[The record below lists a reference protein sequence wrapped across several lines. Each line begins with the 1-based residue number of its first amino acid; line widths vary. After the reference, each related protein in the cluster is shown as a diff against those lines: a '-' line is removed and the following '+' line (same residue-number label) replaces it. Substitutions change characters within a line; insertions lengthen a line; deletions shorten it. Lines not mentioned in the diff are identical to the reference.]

1 MENVENMSVQEEQN
15 ADQQDAFLDGWGDEQ
30 TAQDAPE
37 TSETA
42 EGEDTAEEETET
54 ASETEGAQSA
64 SDGRAAETAAEAGAE
79 AQTETTEQKA
89 DAPEKTWT
97 LRHMDETK
105 NVGEAEMVTLA
116 QKGMD
121 YDRIRAKYDESKPAM
136 EILSIF
142 AKQKGVSVADYV
154 SFLRTEAKKADG
166 LSEAEAR
173 RSIELE
179 DREAAVT
186 AREAEQAAERQAAEQ
201 ANAAA
206 NAAAQRRKADID
218 EFAREYPDVARN
230 PDAIPKEVWDAV
242 AAGSSLTVAYAK
254 YTAKQ
259 ARERPSAPEAP
270 HRRRIRTSK
279 TPHAPPGV
287 CRAPDRTPA
296 GATRSWRDGANNLP
310 FRRRADEREE

>member
-1 MENVENMSVQEEQN
+1 MENVENMSVQEEQT

-37 TSETA
+37 TSEIA

-64 SDGRAAETAAEAGAE
+64 SDGGAAETAAEAGAE

-97 LRHMDETK
+97 LRHMDEAK

-259 ARERPSAPEAP
+259 AREEAE
-270 HRRRIRTSK
+270 R
-279 TPHAPPGV
+279 
-287 CRAPDRTPA
+287 
-296 GATRSWRDGANNLP
+296 TRSAAQAAQQNVKNAARSTGSMQSAGQNAGGRDP
-310 FRRRADEREE
+310 FLEGWGE

>member
-1 MENVENMSVQEEQN
+1 MENVENMSVQEEQT

-42 EGEDTAEEETET
+42 EGEDAAEEVTET

-64 SDGRAAETAAEAGAE
+64 PDGGAAETAAEAGAE

-259 ARERPSAPEAP
+259 AREEAE
-270 HRRRIRTSK
+270 R
-279 TPHAPPGV
+279 
-287 CRAPDRTPA
+287 
-296 GATRSWRDGANNLP
+296 TRSAAQAAQQNIKNAARSTGSMQSAGQNAGGRDP
-310 FRRRADEREE
+310 FLEGWGE

>member
-37 TSETA
+37 ASETA

-54 ASETEGAQSA
+54 ASETEDAQSA
-64 SDGRAAETAAEAGAE
+64 SDGGAAETAAEAGAE
-79 AQTETTEQKA
+79 AQMETTEQKA

-259 ARERPSAPEAP
+259 AREEAERTKSAAQAAQQNIKNAA
-270 HRRRIRTSK
+270 RSTGSMQS
-279 TPHAPPGV
+279 
-287 CRAPDRTPA
+287 A
-296 GATRSWRDGANNLP
+296 GQNAGGRDP
-310 FRRRADEREE
+310 FLEGWGE

>member
-42 EGEDTAEEETET
+42 EGEDTTEEVTET

-64 SDGRAAETAAEAGAE
+64 PDGGAAETAAEAGAE

-259 ARERPSAPEAP
+259 AREEAE
-270 HRRRIRTSK
+270 R
-279 TPHAPPGV
+279 
-287 CRAPDRTPA
+287 
-296 GATRSWRDGANNLP
+296 TRSAAQAAQQNVKNAARSTGSMQSAGQNAGGRDP
-310 FRRRADEREE
+310 FLEGWGE

>member
-42 EGEDTAEEETET
+42 EGEDSAEEETEP

-64 SDGRAAETAAEAGAE
+64 PDGGAAETAAEAGAE

-259 ARERPSAPEAP
+259 AREEAE
-270 HRRRIRTSK
+270 R
-279 TPHAPPGV
+279 
-287 CRAPDRTPA
+287 
-296 GATRSWRDGANNLP
+296 TRSAAQAAQQNIKNAARSTGSMQSAGQNAGGRDP
-310 FRRRADEREE
+310 FLEGWGE

>member
-15 ADQQDAFLDGWGDEQ
+15 AGQQDAFLDGWGDEQ

-54 ASETEGAQSA
+54 ASETEDAQSA
-64 SDGRAAETAAEAGAE
+64 SDGGAAETAAEAGAE

-259 ARERPSAPEAP
+259 AREEAE
-270 HRRRIRTSK
+270 R
-279 TPHAPPGV
+279 
-287 CRAPDRTPA
+287 
-296 GATRSWRDGANNLP
+296 TRSAAQAAQQNIKNAARSTGSMQSAGQNAGGRDP
-310 FRRRADEREE
+310 FLEGWGE

>member
-64 SDGRAAETAAEAGAE
+64 SDGGAAETAAEAGAE

-259 ARERPSAPEAP
+259 AREEAE
-270 HRRRIRTSK
+270 R
-279 TPHAPPGV
+279 
-287 CRAPDRTPA
+287 
-296 GATRSWRDGANNLP
+296 TRSAAQAAQQNIKNAARSTGSMQSAGQNAGGRDP
-310 FRRRADEREE
+310 FLEGWGE

>member
-1 MENVENMSVQEEQN
+1 MENVENMSVQEEQT

-42 EGEDTAEEETET
+42 EGEDTAEEVTET
-54 ASETEGAQSA
+54 ASETDGAQSA
-64 SDGRAAETAAEAGAE
+64 PDGGAAETAAEAGAE

-259 ARERPSAPEAP
+259 AREEAE
-270 HRRRIRTSK
+270 R
-279 TPHAPPGV
+279 
-287 CRAPDRTPA
+287 
-296 GATRSWRDGANNLP
+296 TRSAAQAAQQNIKNAARSTGSMQSAGQNAGGRDP
-310 FRRRADEREE
+310 FLEGWGE

>member
-42 EGEDTAEEETET
+42 EGEDTTEEVTET

-64 SDGRAAETAAEAGAE
+64 PDGGAAETAAEAGAE

-230 PDAIPKEVWDAV
+230 PDTIPKEVWDAV

-259 ARERPSAPEAP
+259 AREEAE
-270 HRRRIRTSK
+270 R
-279 TPHAPPGV
+279 
-287 CRAPDRTPA
+287 
-296 GATRSWRDGANNLP
+296 TRSAAQAAQQNVKNAARSTGSMQSAGQNAGGRDP
-310 FRRRADEREE
+310 FLEGWGE

>member
-1 MENVENMSVQEEQN
+1 MENVENMSVQEEQT

-42 EGEDTAEEETET
+42 EGEDTAEEETEP

-64 SDGRAAETAAEAGAE
+64 PDGGAAETAAEAGAE

-259 ARERPSAPEAP
+259 AREEAERTRNAAQAAQQNVKNAARSTGSMQSA
-270 HRRRIRTSK
+270 
-279 TPHAPPGV
+279 GQN
-287 CRAPDRTPA
+287 A
-296 GATRSWRDGANNLP
+296 GGRDP
-310 FRRRADEREE
+310 FLEGWGE

>member
-1 MENVENMSVQEEQN
+1 MENVENMSVQEEQT

-54 ASETEGAQSA
+54 ASETEDAQSA
-64 SDGRAAETAAEAGAE
+64 SDGGAAETAAEAGAE

-259 ARERPSAPEAP
+259 AREEAE
-270 HRRRIRTSK
+270 R
-279 TPHAPPGV
+279 
-287 CRAPDRTPA
+287 
-296 GATRSWRDGANNLP
+296 TRSAAQAAQQNIKNAARSTGSMQSAGQNAGGRDP
-310 FRRRADEREE
+310 FLEGWGE

>member
-42 EGEDTAEEETET
+42 EGEDTAEEESEP

-64 SDGRAAETAAEAGAE
+64 PDGGAAETAAEAGAE

-259 ARERPSAPEAP
+259 AREEAE
-270 HRRRIRTSK
+270 R
-279 TPHAPPGV
+279 
-287 CRAPDRTPA
+287 
-296 GATRSWRDGANNLP
+296 TRSAAQAAQQNIKNAARSTGSMQSAGQNAGGRDP
-310 FRRRADEREE
+310 FLEGWGE

>member
-1 MENVENMSVQEEQN
+1 MENVENMSVQEEQT

-42 EGEDTAEEETET
+42 EGEDTTEEVTET

-64 SDGRAAETAAEAGAE
+64 PDGGAAETAAEAGAE

-259 ARERPSAPEAP
+259 AREEAE
-270 HRRRIRTSK
+270 R
-279 TPHAPPGV
+279 
-287 CRAPDRTPA
+287 
-296 GATRSWRDGANNLP
+296 TRSAAQAAQQNIKNAARSTGSMQSAGQNAGGRDP
-310 FRRRADEREE
+310 FLEGWGE

>member
-42 EGEDTAEEETET
+42 EGEDTAEEETEP

-64 SDGRAAETAAEAGAE
+64 PDGGAAETAAEAGAE

-206 NAAAQRRKADID
+206 SAAAQRRKADID

-259 ARERPSAPEAP
+259 AREEAERTRIAAQAAQQNIKNAARSTGSMQSA
-270 HRRRIRTSK
+270 
-279 TPHAPPGV
+279 GQN
-287 CRAPDRTPA
+287 A
-296 GATRSWRDGANNLP
+296 GGRDP
-310 FRRRADEREE
+310 FLEGWGE

>member
-1 MENVENMSVQEEQN
+1 MENVENMSVQEEQT

-42 EGEDTAEEETET
+42 EGEDAAEEETEP

-64 SDGRAAETAAEAGAE
+64 PDGGAAETADEAGAE

-142 AKQKGVSVADYV
+142 AKQKGVSVADDV

-259 ARERPSAPEAP
+259 AREEAE
-270 HRRRIRTSK
+270 R
-279 TPHAPPGV
+279 
-287 CRAPDRTPA
+287 
-296 GATRSWRDGANNLP
+296 TRSAAQAAQQNIKNAARSTGSMQSAGQNAGGRDP
-310 FRRRADEREE
+310 FLEGWGE

>member
-42 EGEDTAEEETET
+42 EGEDAAEEVTET

-64 SDGRAAETAAEAGAE
+64 PDGGAAETAAEAGAE

-259 ARERPSAPEAP
+259 AREEAE
-270 HRRRIRTSK
+270 R
-279 TPHAPPGV
+279 
-287 CRAPDRTPA
+287 
-296 GATRSWRDGANNLP
+296 TRSAAQAAQQNVKNAARSTGSMQSAGQNAGGRDP
-310 FRRRADEREE
+310 FLEGWGE

>member
-42 EGEDTAEEETET
+42 EGEDTAEEVTET

-64 SDGRAAETAAEAGAE
+64 PDGGAAETAAEAGAE

-259 ARERPSAPEAP
+259 AREEAE
-270 HRRRIRTSK
+270 R
-279 TPHAPPGV
+279 
-287 CRAPDRTPA
+287 
-296 GATRSWRDGANNLP
+296 TRSAAQAAQQNIKNAARSTGSMQSAGQNAGGRDP
-310 FRRRADEREE
+310 FLEGWGE

>member
-1 MENVENMSVQEEQN
+1 MENVENMSVQEEQS

-42 EGEDTAEEETET
+42 EGEDTAEEVTET

-64 SDGRAAETAAEAGAE
+64 PDGGAAETAAEAGAE

-206 NAAAQRRKADID
+206 SAAAQRRKADID

-259 ARERPSAPEAP
+259 AREEAERTRIAAQAAQQNVKNAARSTGSMQSA
-270 HRRRIRTSK
+270 
-279 TPHAPPGV
+279 GQN
-287 CRAPDRTPA
+287 A
-296 GATRSWRDGANNLP
+296 GGRDP
-310 FRRRADEREE
+310 FLEGWGE

>member
-42 EGEDTAEEETET
+42 EGEDTTEEETET

-64 SDGRAAETAAEAGAE
+64 PDGGAAETAAEAGAE
-79 AQTETTEQKA
+79 VQTETTEQKA

-259 ARERPSAPEAP
+259 AREEAE
-270 HRRRIRTSK
+270 R
-279 TPHAPPGV
+279 
-287 CRAPDRTPA
+287 
-296 GATRSWRDGANNLP
+296 TRSAAQAAQQNIKNAARSTGSMQSAGQNAGGRDP
-310 FRRRADEREE
+310 FLEGWGE

>member
-42 EGEDTAEEETET
+42 EGEDTTEEETET

-64 SDGRAAETAAEAGAE
+64 PDGGAAETAAEAGAE

-259 ARERPSAPEAP
+259 AREEAE
-270 HRRRIRTSK
+270 R
-279 TPHAPPGV
+279 
-287 CRAPDRTPA
+287 
-296 GATRSWRDGANNLP
+296 TRSAAQAAQQNIKNAARSTGSMQSAGQNAGGRDP
-310 FRRRADEREE
+310 FLEGWGE

>member
-15 ADQQDAFLDGWGDEQ
+15 ADQQDEFLDGWGDEQ

-42 EGEDTAEEETET
+42 EGEDTAEEVTET

-64 SDGRAAETAAEAGAE
+64 PDGGAAETAAEAGAE

-259 ARERPSAPEAP
+259 AREEAE
-270 HRRRIRTSK
+270 R
-279 TPHAPPGV
+279 
-287 CRAPDRTPA
+287 
-296 GATRSWRDGANNLP
+296 TRSAAQAAQQNIKNAARSTGSMQSAGQNAGGRDP
-310 FRRRADEREE
+310 FLEGWGE

>member
-42 EGEDTAEEETET
+42 EGEDAAEEETET

-64 SDGRAAETAAEAGAE
+64 PDGGAAETAAEAGAE
-79 AQTETTEQKA
+79 VQTETTEQKA

-259 ARERPSAPEAP
+259 AREEAE
-270 HRRRIRTSK
+270 R
-279 TPHAPPGV
+279 
-287 CRAPDRTPA
+287 
-296 GATRSWRDGANNLP
+296 TRSAAQAAQQNIKNAARSTGSMQSAGQNAGGRDP
-310 FRRRADEREE
+310 FLEGWGE

>member
-1 MENVENMSVQEEQN
+1 MENVENMSVQEEQS

-30 TAQDAPE
+30 TAQEAPE
-37 TSETA
+37 TLETA
-42 EGEDTAEEETET
+42 EDEDTAEEVTKA
-54 ASETEGAQSA
+54 ASETEGTQSVP
-64 SDGRAAETAAEAGAE
+64 DGGAAETAAEAGAE

-89 DAPEKTWT
+89 DAQEKTWI

-206 NAAAQRRKADID
+206 SAAAQRRKADID

-259 ARERPSAPEAP
+259 AREEAE
-270 HRRRIRTSK
+270 R
-279 TPHAPPGV
+279 
-287 CRAPDRTPA
+287 
-296 GATRSWRDGANNLP
+296 TRSAAQAAQQNVKNAARSTGSMQSAGQNAGGRDP
-310 FRRRADEREE
+310 FLEGWGE

>member
-42 EGEDTAEEETET
+42 EGEDTAEEETEP

-64 SDGRAAETAAEAGAE
+64 SDGGAAETAAEAGAE

-259 ARERPSAPEAP
+259 AREEAERTRIAAQAAQQNIKNAARSTGSMQSA
-270 HRRRIRTSK
+270 
-279 TPHAPPGV
+279 GQN
-287 CRAPDRTPA
+287 A
-296 GATRSWRDGANNLP
+296 GGRDP
-310 FRRRADEREE
+310 FLEGWGE

>member
-64 SDGRAAETAAEAGAE
+64 PDGGAAETAAEAGAE

-206 NAAAQRRKADID
+206 SAAAQRRKADID

-259 ARERPSAPEAP
+259 AREEAE
-270 HRRRIRTSK
+270 R
-279 TPHAPPGV
+279 
-287 CRAPDRTPA
+287 
-296 GATRSWRDGANNLP
+296 TRSAAQAAQQNIKNAARSTGSMQSAGQNAGGRDP
-310 FRRRADEREE
+310 FLEGWGE

>member
-42 EGEDTAEEETET
+42 EGEDTTEEVTET

-64 SDGRAAETAAEAGAE
+64 SDGGAAETAAEAGAE

-259 ARERPSAPEAP
+259 AREEAE
-270 HRRRIRTSK
+270 R
-279 TPHAPPGV
+279 
-287 CRAPDRTPA
+287 
-296 GATRSWRDGANNLP
+296 TRSAAQAAQQNVKNAARSTGSMQSAGQNAGGRDP
-310 FRRRADEREE
+310 FLEGWGE

>member
-64 SDGRAAETAAEAGAE
+64 SDGGAAETAAEAGAE

-186 AREAEQAAERQAAEQ
+186 AREAEQAAEQ

-259 ARERPSAPEAP
+259 AREEAE
-270 HRRRIRTSK
+270 R
-279 TPHAPPGV
+279 
-287 CRAPDRTPA
+287 
-296 GATRSWRDGANNLP
+296 TRSAAQAAQQNVKNAARSTGSMQSAGQNAGGRDP
-310 FRRRADEREE
+310 FLEGWGE

>member
-42 EGEDTAEEETET
+42 EGEDAAEEVTET

-64 SDGRAAETAAEAGAE
+64 PDGGAAETAAEAGAE

-259 ARERPSAPEAP
+259 AREEAE
-270 HRRRIRTSK
+270 R
-279 TPHAPPGV
+279 
-287 CRAPDRTPA
+287 
-296 GATRSWRDGANNLP
+296 TRSAAQAAQQNIKNAARSTGSMQSAGQNAGGRDP
-310 FRRRADEREE
+310 FLEGWGE

>member
-42 EGEDTAEEETET
+42 EGEDTAEEVTET

-64 SDGRAAETAAEAGAE
+64 SDGGAAETAAEAGAE

-121 YDRIRAKYDESKPAM
+121 YDRIRAKYNESKPAM

-259 ARERPSAPEAP
+259 AREEAE
-270 HRRRIRTSK
+270 R
-279 TPHAPPGV
+279 
-287 CRAPDRTPA
+287 
-296 GATRSWRDGANNLP
+296 TRSAAQAAQQNIKNAARSTGSMQSAGQNAGGRDP
-310 FRRRADEREE
+310 FLEGWGE

>member
-64 SDGRAAETAAEAGAE
+64 SDGGAAETAAEAGAE

-97 LRHMDETK
+97 LRHMDEIK

-186 AREAEQAAERQAAEQ
+186 AREAEQVAERQAAEQ

-259 ARERPSAPEAP
+259 AREEAE
-270 HRRRIRTSK
+270 R
-279 TPHAPPGV
+279 
-287 CRAPDRTPA
+287 
-296 GATRSWRDGANNLP
+296 TRSAAQAAQQNVKNAARSTGSMQSAGQNAGGRDP
-310 FRRRADEREE
+310 FLEGWGE

>member
-1 MENVENMSVQEEQN
+1 MENAENRSVQEGQT
-15 ADQQDAFLDGWGDEQ
+15 ADQQDAQLDGGGDEQ

-42 EGEDTAEEETET
+42 EGEDTAEEVTET

-64 SDGRAAETAAEAGAE
+64 PDGGAAETAAEAGAE

-206 NAAAQRRKADID
+206 SAAAQRRKADID

-259 ARERPSAPEAP
+259 AREEAE
-270 HRRRIRTSK
+270 R
-279 TPHAPPGV
+279 
-287 CRAPDRTPA
+287 
-296 GATRSWRDGANNLP
+296 TRSAAQAAQQNIKNAARSTGSMQSAGQNAGGRDP
-310 FRRRADEREE
+310 FLEGWGE

>member
-42 EGEDTAEEETET
+42 EGEDTAEEETEP

-64 SDGRAAETAAEAGAE
+64 PDGGAAETAAEAGAE

-105 NVGEAEMVTLA
+105 NVGEAEMVMLA

-259 ARERPSAPEAP
+259 AREEAE
-270 HRRRIRTSK
+270 R
-279 TPHAPPGV
+279 
-287 CRAPDRTPA
+287 
-296 GATRSWRDGANNLP
+296 TRSAAQAAQQNIKNAARSTGSMQSAGQNAGGRDP
-310 FRRRADEREE
+310 FLEGWGE

>member
-42 EGEDTAEEETET
+42 EGEDATEEVTET

-64 SDGRAAETAAEAGAE
+64 PDGGAAETAAEAGAE

-259 ARERPSAPEAP
+259 AREEAERTRIAAQAAQQNVKNAARSTGSMQSA
-270 HRRRIRTSK
+270 
-279 TPHAPPGV
+279 GQN
-287 CRAPDRTPA
+287 A
-296 GATRSWRDGANNLP
+296 GGRDP
-310 FRRRADEREE
+310 FLEGWGE

>member
-37 TSETA
+37 TLETA

-64 SDGRAAETAAEAGAE
+64 SDGGAAETAAEAGAE

-259 ARERPSAPEAP
+259 AREEAE
-270 HRRRIRTSK
+270 R
-279 TPHAPPGV
+279 
-287 CRAPDRTPA
+287 
-296 GATRSWRDGANNLP
+296 TRSAAQAAQQNVKNAARSTGSMQSAGQNAGGRDP
-310 FRRRADEREE
+310 FLEGWGE

>member
-1 MENVENMSVQEEQN
+1 MENVENMSVQEEQS

-42 EGEDTAEEETET
+42 EGEDTAEEEMET

-64 SDGRAAETAAEAGAE
+64 PDGGAAETAAEAGAE

-186 AREAEQAAERQAAEQ
+186 AKEAEQAAERQATEQ

-259 ARERPSAPEAP
+259 AREEAE
-270 HRRRIRTSK
+270 R
-279 TPHAPPGV
+279 
-287 CRAPDRTPA
+287 
-296 GATRSWRDGANNLP
+296 TRSAAQAAQQNVKNAARSTGSMQSAGQNAGGRDP
-310 FRRRADEREE
+310 FLEGWGE

>member
-42 EGEDTAEEETET
+42 EGEDAAEEVTET

-64 SDGRAAETAAEAGAE
+64 PDGGAAETAAEAGAE

-154 SFLRTEAKKADG
+154 AFLRTEAKKADG

-259 ARERPSAPEAP
+259 AREEAE
-270 HRRRIRTSK
+270 R
-279 TPHAPPGV
+279 
-287 CRAPDRTPA
+287 
-296 GATRSWRDGANNLP
+296 TRSAAQAAQQNIKNAARSTGSMQSAGQNAGGRDP
-310 FRRRADEREE
+310 FLEGWGE

>member
-1 MENVENMSVQEEQN
+1 MENVEDMSVQEEQT

-64 SDGRAAETAAEAGAE
+64 SDGGAAETAAEAGAE

-259 ARERPSAPEAP
+259 AREEAE
-270 HRRRIRTSK
+270 R
-279 TPHAPPGV
+279 
-287 CRAPDRTPA
+287 
-296 GATRSWRDGANNLP
+296 TRSAAQAAQQNIKNAARSTGSMQSAGQNAGGRDP
-310 FRRRADEREE
+310 FLEGWGE

>member
-64 SDGRAAETAAEAGAE
+64 PDGGAAETAAEAGAE

-259 ARERPSAPEAP
+259 AREEAE
-270 HRRRIRTSK
+270 R
-279 TPHAPPGV
+279 
-287 CRAPDRTPA
+287 
-296 GATRSWRDGANNLP
+296 TRSAAQAAQQNIKNAARSTGSMQSAGQNAGGRDP
-310 FRRRADEREE
+310 FLVGWGE

>member
-42 EGEDTAEEETET
+42 EGEDTAEEATET

-64 SDGRAAETAAEAGAE
+64 PDGGAAETAAEAGAE

-206 NAAAQRRKADID
+206 SAAAQRRKADID

-259 ARERPSAPEAP
+259 AREEAERTRIAAQAAQQNVKNAARSTGSMQSA
-270 HRRRIRTSK
+270 
-279 TPHAPPGV
+279 GQN
-287 CRAPDRTPA
+287 A
-296 GATRSWRDGANNLP
+296 GGRDP
-310 FRRRADEREE
+310 FLEGWGE

>member
-42 EGEDTAEEETET
+42 EGEDAAEEVTET

-64 SDGRAAETAAEAGAE
+64 PDGGAAETAAEAGAE

-154 SFLRTEAKKADG
+154 AFLRTEAKKADG

-259 ARERPSAPEAP
+259 AREEAE
-270 HRRRIRTSK
+270 R
-279 TPHAPPGV
+279 
-287 CRAPDRTPA
+287 
-296 GATRSWRDGANNLP
+296 TRSAAQAAQQNVKNAARSTGSMQSAGQNAGGRDP
-310 FRRRADEREE
+310 FLEGWGE